1 MTHVSLRQLDV
12 FVKVARAGSLSK
24 AAAVLELA
32 PSLISRN
39 IGQIEESWGGAL
51 FHRTGRGF
59 VLTEFGSQML
69 PNAITL
75 LDQSAQLNNMACQ
88 SSKTPSGIVRL
99 GIIPSLA
106 TNIMSVLMADL
117 QSRAPEIRVIVREG
131 LNGHIDEWLTAGSV
145 DMAVINRFALARNQN
160 EYTLG
165 ELETFVVCS
174 PKNRIAQ
181 SRTVNFADLAEV
193 PLVLPHFQS
202 GLRSVLD
209 YHSRKQDISL
219 TVAIEAES
227 ISVMKH
233 VAMSGDAVAI
243 LPVCSVWEEVKA
255 GKLSIVKIA
264 NPSIFR
270 QINLAT
276 AQPKSMSLATK
287 FTLSRLREL
296 VPPVVKKAGASLAL

>member
-12 FVKVARAGSLSK
+12 FIQVARAGSLSK
-24 AAAVLELA
+24 AAALLELA
-32 PSLISRN
+32 PSLISRT

-59 VLTEFGSQML
+59 VLSEFGIQML

-75 LDQSAQLNNMACQ
+75 LDQSAELNNLARQ
-88 SSKTPSGIVRL
+88 SSKVPSGVVRL

-106 TNIMSVLMADL
+106 TNVMSMLRADL
-117 QSRAPEIRVIVREG
+117 QSSAPEIRLIVREG
-131 LNGHIDEWLTAGSV
+131 LNGHIDEWLTAGSI
-145 DMAVINRFALARNQN
+145 DMAVINRFSIARNQD
-160 EYTLG
+160 EYSLG

-174 PKNRIAQ
+174 PTNRLAL
-181 SRTVNFADLAEV
+181 SSTVNFAELAGV
-193 PLVLPHFQS
+193 PLVLPHFQN

-209 YHSRKQDISL
+209 YHARKQDISL

-233 VAMSGDAVAI
+233 VAMLGDAVAI

-255 GKLSIVKIA
+255 GKLSIVKIT
-264 NPSIFR
+264 NPAICR
-270 QINLAT
+270 QINLAS

-287 FTLSRLREL
+287 FILSRLREL
-296 VPPVVKKAGASLAL
+296 IPPLVKQLALH

>member
-1 MTHVSLRQLDV
+1 MTHVSLRQLDI
-12 FVKVARAGSLSK
+12 FVQVARAGSLSK
-24 AAAVLELA
+24 AAAVLEIA
-32 PSLISRN
+32 PSLISRS
-39 IGQIEESWGGAL
+39 IGQLEDNWGGAI
-51 FHRTGRGF
+51 FYRNGRGI

-75 LDQSAQLNNMACQ
+75 LDQSAQLNDLARQ
-88 SSKTPSGIVRL
+88 SSRIPSGVVRL

-106 TNIMSVLMADL
+106 TDVMAVLMADL
-117 QSRAPEIRVIVREG
+117 QARAPEIRVIVREG
-131 LNGHIDEWLTAGSV
+131 LNGHIDEWLAAGSV
-145 DMAVINRFALARNQN
+145 DTAVINRFAIAGNQN
-160 EYTLG
+160 EYALG
-165 ELETFVVCS
+165 KLETFVVCS

-181 SRTVNFADLAEV
+181 SKTVSFADLAGV

-209 YHSRKQDISL
+209 YHARKQDISL

-227 ISVMKH
+227 VSVMKH

-243 LPVCSVWEEVKA
+243 LPVCSVLEEVKA
-255 GKLSIVKIA
+255 GKLSILKIA

-270 QINLAT
+270 QINLAS

-287 FTLSRLREL
+287 FIISRLREL
-296 VPPVVKKAGASLAL
+296 VPPIVKKLELH

>member
-1 MTHVSLRQLDV
+1 MAQVNLRQLDI
-12 FVKVARAGSLSK
+12 FVQVARAGSLSK

-39 IGQIEESWGGAL
+39 IGQIENSWGGAL
-51 FHRTGRGF
+51 FHRNGRGI
-59 VLTEFGSQML
+59 VLTDFGSQML

-75 LDQSAQLNNMACQ
+75 LDQSAQLNDLARQ
-88 SSKTPSGIVRL
+88 SSKIPSGVVRL

-106 TNIMSVLMADL
+106 MDVMAVLMPDL

-131 LNGHIDEWLTAGSV
+131 LNCHIDEWLTSGSV
-145 DMAVINRFALARNQN
+145 DIAVINRFAFAGHQS
-160 EYTLG
+160 EYPVG
-165 ELETFVVCS
+165 KLETFVVCS
-174 PKNRIAQ
+174 PRDEIAQ
-181 SRTVNFADLAEV
+181 SRTVSFADLEGV

-202 GLRSVLD
+202 GLRAVLD
-209 YHSRKQDISL
+209 YHARKQDISL

-227 ISVMKH
+227 VSVMKH

-270 QINLAT
+270 QINLT
-276 AQPKSMSLATK
+276 SAQPKSMSLASK

-296 VPPVVKKAGASLAL
+296 VPPIVKRLELH